1 MALALFDLDD
11 TLIGGNSPSLWTAY
25 LADLGWVD
33 RESFLTREQ
42 ALVAQYAALQAT
54 LEDYLA
60 FSVQPLIGRTA
71 AEVEHVVAPFVEA
84 VIEPLILSDAM
95 RAVAAHRAAGD
106 RVLVVSASPTFLV
119 AAIAE
124 RLGIGELLA
133 TELEL
138 RHGCYSGGVAGIP
151 CAREGKIARLERWRA
166 EQDETLAGAHF
177 YSDSRNDLPL
187 LGHVEHPHAVNPDAA
202 LRAHAERHGWDILTW
217 R

>member
-11 TLIGGNSPSLWTAY
+11 TLIGGNSPSLWTAH
-25 LADLGWVD
+25 LADIGWVD
-33 RESFLTREQ
+33 RDSFLAREQ
-42 ALVAQYAALQAT
+42 ELVAQYAALQAT

-71 AEVEHVVAPFVEA
+71 EEVEFIAAPFVEQ

-95 RAVAAHRAAGD
+95 RAVAEHRAAGD
-106 RVLVVSASPTFLV
+106 RILVVSASPTFLV
-119 AAIAE
+119 EAIAA
-124 RLGIGELLA
+124 RLGIDELLA

-138 RHGCYSGGVAGIP
+138 QHGGYSGRIAGIP
-151 CAREGKIARLERWRA
+151 CAREGKIERLEQWRA
-166 EQDETLAGAHF
+166 EQGEPLAGAHF

-187 LGHVEHPHAVNPDAA
+187 LCHVAHPHAVNPDAA
-202 LRAHAERHGWDILTW
+202 LRAHAEQHGWEILAW

>member
-11 TLIGGNSPSLWTAY
+11 TLIGGNSPSLWTAH

-33 RESFLTREQ
+33 RESFLAREQ

-60 FSVQPLIGRTA
+60 FSVQPLVGRTP
-71 AEVEHVVAPFVEA
+71 AEIDCVADAFVEA
-84 VIEPLILSDAM
+84 VIEPLILTDAM
-95 RAVAAHRAAGD
+95 RAVAGHRAAGD
-106 RVLVVSASPTFLV
+106 RVLIVSASPTFLV
-119 AAIAE
+119 AAIAA
-124 RLGIGELLA
+124 RLGIAELLA

-138 RHGCYSGGVAGIP
+138 QHGGYSGRIAGIP
-151 CAREGKIARLERWRA
+151 CAREGKIARLEQWRR
-166 EQDETLAGAHF
+166 EQGETLAGAHF

-187 LGHVEHPHAVNPDAA
+187 LAHVDHPHAVNPDAA
-202 LRAHAERHGWDILTW
+202 LRAHAERHGWDILDW

>member
-25 LADLGWVD
+25 LADLGWLD
-33 RESFLTREQ
+33 RESFIPREQ
-42 ALVAQYAALQAT
+42 ELVALYAALQIS

-60 FSVQPLIGRTA
+60 FSVQPLVGRSRE
-71 AEVEHVVAPFVEA
+71 EVDYVASPFVEE
-84 VIEPLILSDAM
+84 VIEPLIHSAAM
-95 RAVAAHRAAGD
+95 RAIADHRAAGD
-106 RVLVVSASPTFLV
+106 RILIVSASPTFLV
-119 AAIAE
+119 EAIAA
-124 RLGIGELLA
+124 RLGIAEVLA

-138 RHGCYSGGVAGIP
+138 QHGCYSGRVAGIP
-151 CAREGKIARLERWRA
+151 CAREGKIQRLEQWLA
-166 EQDETLAGAHF
+166 AQGEALAGAHF

-202 LRAHAERHGWDILTW
+202 LRAHAELHGWDILTW